1 MEEGSQ
7 KNTYSLGDVTQLLQG
22 SATDIE
28 KDDIDSAVDKL
39 NEILT
44 IWPNVEG
51 EVSTRDSKLYGNMET
66 KVPDRNQPIA
76 IEKGKFGG
84 SEGNRIRFKH

>member
-1 MEEGSQ
+1 VEEGSQ

-44 IWPNVEG
+44 I
-51 EVSTRDSKLYGNMET
+51 
-66 KVPDRNQPIA
+66 
-76 IEKGKFGG
+76 
-84 SEGNRIRFKH
+84 

>member
-51 EVSTRDSKLYGNMET
+51 EVSTRDSKLYGDMET
-66 KVPDRNQPIA
+66 KVPTA
-76 IEKGKFGG
+76 ISLLQSK
-84 SEGNRIRFKH
+84 R